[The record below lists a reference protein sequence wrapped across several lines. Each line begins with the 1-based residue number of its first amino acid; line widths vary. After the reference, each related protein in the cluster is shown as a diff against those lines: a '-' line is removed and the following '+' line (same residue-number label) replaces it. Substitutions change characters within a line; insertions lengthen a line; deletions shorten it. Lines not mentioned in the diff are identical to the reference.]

1 LKASRITI
9 LQGSTIASDIYSNQL
24 SNSGILGG
32 TQYSPLSLPVVAAL
46 PPFEAASPGTKDVT
60 VAQGKSATL
69 APGKYRNAVLNSQS
83 TLTLTSAGTY
93 EFITL
98 RVESNAKLLFTGPAH
113 IHTLLWFDV
122 DKGAYVGPVQGS
134 VLDASSITVYVGGA
148 DSLSQFL
155 NAATIGPCA
164 SVYANIYTSQG
175 TICFGDGTNAT
186 GAFIGRNIFVGQKV
200 NLTLATGFS
209 GLSKS
214 GDGSRTQQPADP
226 GTPKTFALVQNY
238 PNPFNPSTL
247 IRYQLPDEREVTL
260 VVYNILGQTV
270 KTLVHEFE
278 NAGTHEILWD
288 ATNDQGRRVSSG
300 LYVYRIKAGTSTD
313 TKKMILLK

>member
-1 LKASRITI
+1 
-9 LQGSTIASDIYSNQL
+9 
-24 SNSGILGG
+24 
-32 TQYSPLSLPVVAAL
+32 
-46 PPFEAASPGTKDVT
+46 
-60 VAQGKSATL
+60 
-69 APGKYRNAVLNSQS
+69 
-83 TLTLTSAGTY
+83 
-93 EFITL
+93 
-98 RVESNAKLLFTGPAH
+98 
-113 IHTLLWFDV
+113 
-122 DKGAYVGPVQGS
+122 VQGS